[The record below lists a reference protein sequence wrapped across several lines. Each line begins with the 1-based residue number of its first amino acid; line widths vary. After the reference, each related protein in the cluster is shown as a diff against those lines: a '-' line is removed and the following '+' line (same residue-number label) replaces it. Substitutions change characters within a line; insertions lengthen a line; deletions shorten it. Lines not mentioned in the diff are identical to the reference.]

1 MARVVIVGAGFG
13 GLAAMHALAGNPDF
27 EITVIDKH
35 NFATFQPLLYQVA
48 TAGLNPGDVAFPIRT
63 LLRRQKQVTFR
74 QGLLSKINSDENVI
88 VLIDGDKIPFD
99 FLILAMGA
107 TTNYFGVPGAQE
119 FSQGIYTLDEAL
131 AVRNK
136 VFSMFEWAASHGIE
150 NFNLTTVVVGG
161 GATGVE
167 MAGALA
173 ELKLRALRT
182 DYPALD
188 PSVARVVLLE
198 AQDKLLSAFSPELS
212 KYASAEL
219 KSRGVEVR
227 LNMAVKTVTPKGV
240 ELANGETIEANL
252 VIWSAGVGIADNIR
266 ELGLAQLR
274 NGRIEVEEDTRVK
287 GHQNIFCIGD
297 LAATNDSDGALVAQL
312 AQPAIQ
318 TGAHAAKMITALSQ
332 GRPTCGFVYR
342 DKGTMATIGRNAAV
356 AELPGGIKLTGNA
369 AWIAW
374 LALHLMTLLGVRN
387 RLSVLLNWSWH
398 YVSWG
403 RGPRVILGG

>member
-1 MARVVIVGAGFG
+1 MTKVVIVGAGFG
-13 GLAAMHALAGNPDF
+13 GLSAMNALAENLDI

-63 LLRRQKQVTFR
+63 LLRRQKRVNFR
-74 QGLLSKINSDENVI
+74 QGLICEINENENTI
-88 VLIDGDKIPFD
+88 SLLDGEKVPYDY
-99 FLILAMGA
+99 LILAMGA
-107 TTNYFGVPGAQE
+107 TTNYFGVPGAADY
-119 FSQGIYTLDEAL
+119 SQAIYTLDEAL

-136 VFSMFEWAASHGIE
+136 VFSMFEWAASHGVKD
-150 NFNLTTVVVGG
+150 FNLTTVVVGG

-173 ELKLRALRT
+173 ELKLRALQT

-188 PSVARVVLLE
+188 PAAARVVLLE
-198 AQDKLLSAFSPELS
+198 AQDRLLTAFSPELS

-227 LNMAVKTVTPKGV
+227 LNTAVKAVSPNGA
-240 ELANGETIEANL
+240 ELADGEKIEANL
-252 VIWSAGVGIADNIR
+252 VIWSAGVGISKEISA
-266 ELGLAQLR
+266 LGLPQLR
-274 NGRIEVEEDTRVK
+274 NGRIEVGEDTRVK
-287 GHQNIFCIGD
+287 GSHNIFCIGD
-297 LAATNDSDGALVAQL
+297 LAGTSDSDGTLIPQL

-318 TGAHAAKMITALSQ
+318 TGAHAAKMVVALTK
-332 GRPTCGFVYR
+332 GRPTSAFVYR

-356 AELPGGIKLTGNA
+356 AELSGGLKLTGNL

-398 YVSWG
+398 YISWG

>member
-1 MARVVIVGAGFG
+1 MTKVVIVGAGFG
-13 GLAAMHALAGNPDF
+13 GLSAMNTLSKNPDV

-48 TAGLNPGDVAFPIRT
+48 TAGLNPGDVAFPVRT
-63 LLRRQKQVTFR
+63 LLRRQKNVTFR
-74 QGLLSKINSDENVI
+74 QGLIGAVDGQSNEI
-88 VLIDGDKIPFD
+88 VLLDGARISYDY
-99 FLILAMGA
+99 LILAMGA
-107 TTNYFGVPGAQE
+107 TTNYFGVPGAAE
-119 FSQGIYTLDEAL
+119 NSQAIYTLDEAL

-136 VFSMFEWAASHGIE
+136 VFSMFEWAASHGVKD
-150 NFNLTTVVVGG
+150 FNLTTVVVGG

-173 ELKLRALRT
+173 ELKLRALQT

-188 PSVARVVLLE
+188 PAVARVVLLE
-198 AQDKLLSAFSPELS
+198 AQDRLLSAFSPELS

-227 LNMAVKTVTPKGV
+227 LNTAVKSVLSDGT
-240 ELANGETIEANL
+240 ELSNGEKIEANL
-252 VIWSAGVGIADNIR
+252 VIWSAGVGISSDVTA
-266 ELGLAQLR
+266 LGLPQLR
-274 NGRIEVEEDTRVK
+274 NGRIEVNEDMRVK
-287 GHQNIFCIGD
+287 GFERIFCIGD
-297 LAATNDSDGALVAQL
+297 LAGALEADGSLVPQL

-318 TGAHAAKMITALSQ
+318 TGIHAAKSIFVLML
-332 GRPTCGFVYR
+332 GRSTSPFVYR

-356 AELPGGIKLTGNA
+356 AQLPGGIKLTGNL
-369 AWIAW
+369 AWLAW

-398 YVSWG
+398 YISWG